1 MIMPC
6 HWMFKIK
13 IWRLLIQTLLR
24 NLNNLKINLV
34 LAIMIGSLV
43 IQLPMSNE
51 NHKQTKMLTT
61 FKIVFLTQMSH

>member
-1 MIMPC
+1 MQFWSECKWYSIATWETILP
-6 HWMFKIK
+6 I
-13 IWRLLIQTLLR
+13 
-24 NLNNLKINLV
+24 NLKINLV

-61 FKIVFLTQMSH
+61 FHVTEHKILQ